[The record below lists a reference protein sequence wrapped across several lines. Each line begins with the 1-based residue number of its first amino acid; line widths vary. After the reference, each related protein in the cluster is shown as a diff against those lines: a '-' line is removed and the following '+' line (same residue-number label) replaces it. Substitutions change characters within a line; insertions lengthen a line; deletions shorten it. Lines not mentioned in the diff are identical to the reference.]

1 MFSTL
6 MYGWIQSMSFSLNI
20 VWNVGT
26 SISQTGS
33 GPRSDSCSCWSYQD
47 DMRRG
52 EDAPRNK
59 ADRSCK
65 GWSWLCCPCFAGKL
79 SFQGKYVSFYSLAS
93 CLLLACC
100 SSTQAAKCKVQLNCF
115 THSRA
120 HTGMHT
126 DGATRYVL
134 SACRRHHFFQPNCCF
149 SFCCPL
155 RVFFL
160 VLIGPDPC
168 SRCTILT
175 RVTYVDILASR
186 KKQYSIESI
195 FVQVTI
201 LDCVGGNQ
209 RAGAYYI

>member
-20 VWNVGT
+20 VWTVGT

-33 GPRSDSCSCWSYQD
+33 GPRSDSCSCWSYQG

-126 DGATRYVL
+126 DGATTVRVVCVQKAPFLPAKLLLLLLLPAPSVLPCTYRTRSMLTLYDPHSRHLCRY
-134 SACRRHHFFQPNCCF
+134 FGF
-149 SFCCPL
+149 
-155 RVFFL
+155 
-160 VLIGPDPC
+160 
-168 SRCTILT
+168 
-175 RVTYVDILASR
+175 
-186 KKQYSIESI
+186 
-195 FVQVTI
+195 
-201 LDCVGGNQ
+201 
-209 RAGAYYI
+209 